1 MALSWANLRS
11 FSLRNVAAAS
21 AAGFPVPARRAAH
34 AERLMPE
41 EPYQPLLGVITL
53 PAEGFANLWIEPCDG
68 TRDLCGIASGCQEF
82 ETVM

>member
-1 MALSWANLRS
+1 
-11 FSLRNVAAAS
+11 
-21 AAGFPVPARRAAH
+21 VPARRAAH